1 MAEES
6 QIAAEYRS
14 LPGDD
19 DSDDAG
25 VIQLSWRE
33 PERFEAVFHRHAPQ
47 ITRYVTRR
55 LGPGPAEDIV
65 AETFLLAF
73 QKRKSYDLARR
84 DARPWLYGIA
94 TNLIRRH
101 MRDEVR
107 LLRVL
112 ERTGADPVTESFTE
126 RADSRISADAVSRR
140 LAAAIAALPAK
151 HRDVLLLLTWA
162 DLTYDQ
168 VGQALGVSSG
178 TVRSRMNRIR
188 TKLRR
193 TLGGVDP
200 TNVREEPVNG

>member
-1 MAEES
+1 MAETS
-6 QIAAEYRS
+6 RAAAEHRS
-14 LPGDD
+14 VPCDD
-19 DSDDAG
+19 DTDDAS
-25 VIQLSWRE
+25 VIRLSLHE
-33 PERFEAVFHRHAPQ
+33 PERFETVFHRHAPQ

-73 QKRKSYDLARR
+73 QKRESYDLARR

-101 MRDEVR
+101 VREEVR
-107 LLRVL
+107 LLRML
-112 ERTGADPVTESFTE
+112 ERTGVDPVTESFTD

-140 LAAAIAALPAK
+140 LAATIAGLPAK
-151 HRDVLLLLTWA
+151 HRDVLLLLAWTE
-162 DLTYDQ
+162 LTYGQ
-168 VGQALGVSSG
+168 VGQALGVSAG

-200 TNVREEPVNG
+200 TIVREEPANG

>member
-1 MAEES
+1 MAETS
-6 QIAAEYRS
+6 QTAAEHR
-14 LPGDD
+14 PVPCDED
-19 DSDDAG
+19 TDDAS
-25 VIQLSWRE
+25 VIRLSLHE

-73 QKRKSYDLARR
+73 QKRESYDLARR

-101 MRDEVR
+101 VREEVR
-107 LLRVL
+107 LLRLL
-112 ERTGADPVTESFTE
+112 ERTGVDPVTESFTE
-126 RADSRISADAVSRR
+126 RADSRIGADAVSRQ
-140 LAAAIAALPAK
+140 LAATIAGLPAK
-151 HRDVLLLLTWA
+151 HRDVLLLLAWTE
-162 DLTYDQ
+162 LTYGQ
-168 VGQALGVSSG
+168 VGQALGVPAG

-188 TKLRR
+188 VKLRR

-200 TNVREEPVNG
+200 TIVREEQTNG